1 MGMWSVYCGASNITI
16 NSDQECCIIPLK
28 EEYPKALNW
37 IPQSLPIF
45 GKYNDCGGMYDIVED
60 DNTRLIE
67 NHLGVTIQ
75 EFVDFLI
82 SDKIDRDEEIAD
94 KLSDIEDWSFMWLNR
109 EVYEFMSKNHSDEH
123 SFANKLNDWRN
134 LSLNEKLDWLGWSF
148 RVKYESWADTE
159 FMERVRIESKNLY
172 DSIMSRKPNTIAV
185 KYIDNLDV
193 FGDRLAGIHFLRNNM
208 GSMSNPMKPFCEH
221 ITPQCG
227 EYKQHQILL
236 EKFAEINK
244 KYIS

>member
-1 MGMWSVYCGASNITI
+1 MFSVYCGASNITI
-16 NSDQECCIIPLK
+16 SSNQECCIIPIK
-28 EEYPKALNW
+28 MEYPDYPMSW
-37 IPQSLPIF
+37 IPATLPIF
-45 GKYNDCGGMYDIVED
+45 GKYDGYGRMVDIVED
-60 DNTRLIE
+60 DNTKLIE

-75 EFVDFLI
+75 EFIDFLV
-82 SDKIDRDEEIAD
+82 SDEIDRDEEIED
-94 KLSDIEDWSFMWLNR
+94 KLSDITDWSFMWLNK

-134 LSLNEKLDWLGWSF
+134 LSPNEKLDWLGWSF

-185 KYIDNLDV
+185 KYIDDLDT

-208 GSMSNPMKPFCEH
+208 GSMSNPMKPFVPH
-221 ITPQCG
+221 ITPQSG
-227 EYKQHQILL
+227 SYKQHQILL
-236 EKFAEINK
+236 EKFVEINK
-244 KYIS
+244 KYIR